1 MPDSGD
7 LPAYSCLREA
17 FLSVLSTSVNTLFYA
32 QVCGSLPM
40 EFGELHAE
48 LEEACD
54 TSDNKL
60 LLNF

>member
-1 MPDSGD
+1 MFFP
-7 LPAYSCLREA
+7 L
-17 FLSVLSTSVNTLFYA
+17 LSILLFNA

-54 TSDNKL
+54 TGDNKPL
-60 LLNF
+60 LSF